1 MEKKIYEYYF
11 YIVKCRFYSEKETL
25 TFFFSPANIMQ
36 VDLRVE
42 KSWKILRS
50 EEERSGYD
58 LYV

>member
-1 MEKKIYEYYF
+1 MGKKIYEYYF
-11 YIVKCRFYSEKETL
+11 YTAKRRFYKETL
-25 TFFFSPANIMQ
+25 TVFLPPANIMQ

-58 LYV
+58 LYI